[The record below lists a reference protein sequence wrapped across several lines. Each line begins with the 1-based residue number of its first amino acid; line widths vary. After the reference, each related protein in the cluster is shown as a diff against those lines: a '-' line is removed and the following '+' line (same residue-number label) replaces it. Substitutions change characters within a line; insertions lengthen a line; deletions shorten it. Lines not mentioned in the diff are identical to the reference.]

1 MYFVF
6 LFVEGPLAHTGQ
18 LMLRERQQKK
28 PTWDITD
35 LLLQLEYRFHPLRA
49 RLTTQSRARDG
60 LLKLLKDNF

>member
-28 PTWDITD
+28 PT
-35 LLLQLEYRFHPLRA
+35 
-49 RLTTQSRARDG
+49 
-60 LLKLLKDNF
+60 